1 VNGAQAA
8 VDADPLLALE
18 RLHGDSVA
26 RQIVKQAIEERN
38 VLMRELH
45 CFRQDH
51 RTIAAEIIAE
61 SLAKIERCL
70 KHLKQPAQD
79 AADHG

>member
-8 VDADPLLALE
+8 DDGCPLLALE
-18 RLHGDSVA
+18 RLHGDSVS

-45 CFRQDH
+45 SFRQDH
-51 RTIAAEIIAE
+51 RVIAAELIAE
-61 SLAKIERCL
+61 STAKIERCL
-70 KHLKQPAQD
+70 ELLQRIEGDK
-79 AADHG
+79 DHG